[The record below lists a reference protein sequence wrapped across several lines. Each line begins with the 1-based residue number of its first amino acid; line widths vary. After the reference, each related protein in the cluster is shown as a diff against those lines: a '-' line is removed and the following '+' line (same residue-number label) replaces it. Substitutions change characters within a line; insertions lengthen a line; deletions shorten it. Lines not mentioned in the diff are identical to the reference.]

1 MWRSRVIVGVV
12 IAIALQGCS
21 NTDRQYFDSG
31 IGTELGYSN
40 LPNQTASQNSYI
52 RYICEQAGSANCSAV
67 DWNTFV
73 QAGMNDIDERC
84 DGYLAWL
91 DARRRSNGAVL
102 DQISDT
108 QTAAEAVLIATKA
121 GSLAISLVGTAL
133 GFARET
139 FNNVNSRL
147 LMEVNHSTVQ
157 SIVLSSQTRFRE
169 DLRTKSIGTRPQ
181 AVYALRQYL
190 RICMPFTIETEI
202 NNTLTTYAQG
212 GAEALDDRNR
222 SPLVD
227 TAIIG
232 APMTSGGKVEPRKY
246 GDVRPDKNDQYAIIL
261 ANPAVTY
268 SEPYIRGVLGK
279 LCVPKK
285 EQAKPTKKTAARII
299 AYQQR
304 LKFTTAD
311 ASMKLTGKLT
321 ERELTVAN
329 GYDPCDSGKYAN
341 VYEKDAYPAGV
352 TDVIALINRALPE
365 GNRLLAGAD
374 QKAVRDKIPLARKA
388 VEKSLTLTDP
398 ELSDQLTTDFMLAL
412 SKLPPLPGE
421 E

>member
-1 MWRSRVIVGVV
+1 MWRSRMFVGVM
-12 IAIALQGCS
+12 IAVVLQGCS
-21 NTDRQYFDSG
+21 NADRQYFDSG
-31 IGTELGYSN
+31 IGTELGYST
-40 LPNQTASQNSYI
+40 LPKQTTSQNDYV
-52 RYICEQAGSANCSAV
+52 RYICQQAGSVNCAV

-108 QTAAEAVLIATKA
+108 QTATEAVLIATKA

-157 SIVLSSQTRFRE
+157 SIVLSNQTRFRD

-212 GAEALDDRNR
+212 GTDALDNT

-227 TAIIG
+227 TAVIG
-232 APMTSGGKVEPRKY
+232 APMAPAGKVEPRPTKVPPT
-246 GDVRPDKNDQYAIIL
+246 GPQYAIIL
-261 ANPAVTY
+261 ANPKTAF
-268 SEPYIRGVLGK
+268 SEPYIKGVLGK
-279 LCVPKK
+279 LCAPSA
-285 EQAKPTKKTAARII
+285 EQAKPTAKTAARII
-299 AYQQR
+299 AYQQW
-304 LKFTTAD
+304 LKARSD
-311 ASMKLTGKLT
+311 ASTKLTGKLT
-321 ERELTVAN
+321 DGEMTIAN
-329 GYDPCDSGKYAN
+329 GYVSCNPNKQTKFAN
-341 VYEKDAYPAGV
+341 FYEKETY
-352 TDVIALINRALPE
+352 PE
-365 GNRLLAGAD
+365 G
-374 QKAVRDKIPLARKA
+374 
-388 VEKSLTLTDP
+388 
-398 ELSDQLTTDFMLAL
+398 
-412 SKLPPLPGE
+412 
-421 E
+421 

>member
-1 MWRSRVIVGVV
+1 MWRSRVFVGVMV
-12 IAIALQGCS
+12 AVVLQGCS
-21 NTDRQYFDSG
+21 NADRQYFNSG
-31 IGTELGYSN
+31 IGTELGYSA
-40 LPNQTASQNSYI
+40 LPKQTASQNDYV
-52 RYICEQAGSANCSAV
+52 RYICQQAGSVNCAV

-91 DARRRSNGAVL
+91 DARRRSNGAIL

-157 SIVLSSQTRFRE
+157 SIVLSNQTRFRD

-212 GAEALDDRNR
+212 GSDALDST

-227 TAIIG
+227 TAVIG
-232 APMTSGGKVEPRKY
+232 APKTPGGKVEPGGTKVLPV
-246 GDVRPDKNDQYAIIL
+246 GQQYAIIL
-261 ANPAVTY
+261 ANPKTNA
-268 SEPYIRGVLGK
+268 SEPYVKNVLANICAP
-279 LCVPKK
+279 LQ
-285 EQAKPTKKTAARII
+285 ERENPTSKTVARVLV
-299 AYQQR
+299 YQQWLQAR
-304 LKFTTAD
+304 VNKTTQ
-311 ASMKLTGKLT
+311 LTGKLT
-321 ERELTVAN
+321 DGQLTYAN
-329 GYDPCDSGKYAN
+329 DHGKCDSSTYAN
-341 VYEKDAYPAGV
+341 YFERTTLAKGV
-352 TDVIALINRALPE
+352 MADDVIDQINLLLPPT
-365 GNRLLAGAD
+365 NQLPHGAD
-374 QKAVRDKIPLARKA
+374 QKTVRAGIALAKKA
-388 VEKSLTLTDP
+388 VEKDLVLKNS
-398 ELSDQLTTDFMLAL
+398 ELSDQITADFWQILL
-412 SKLPPLPGE
+412 LKS
-421 E
+421 

>member
-12 IAIALQGCS
+12 IAVALQGCS
-21 NTDRQYFDSG
+21 NADRRYFDSG
-31 IGTELGYSN
+31 IGTELGYST
-40 LPNQTASQNSYI
+40 LPKQTASQNDYV
-52 RYICEQAGSANCSAV
+52 RYICQQAGSVNCAV

-157 SIVLSSQTRFRE
+157 SIVLSNQTRFRD

-212 GAEALDDRNR
+212 GTDALDNT

-227 TAIIG
+227 TAVIG
-232 APMTSGGKVEPRKY
+232 APMAPAGKVEPRPTKVPPL
-246 GDVRPDKNDQYAIIL
+246 GPQYAIIL
-261 ANPAVTY
+261 ANPKTAY
-268 SEPYIRGVLGK
+268 SVSYVESVLDK
-279 LCVPKK
+279 LCVPKN
-285 EQAKPTKKTAARII
+285 ERTTPTKKTVARIV
-299 AYQQR
+299 AFQQWQ
-304 LKFTTAD
+304 
-311 ASMKLTGKLT
+311 SSSITGKLT
-321 ERELTVAN
+321 EREMTIAN
-329 GYDPCDSGKYAN
+329 DYPLCASDKNNTDKYAN
-341 VYEKDAYPAGV
+341 VYEKNVWPEGV
-352 TDVIALINRALPE
+352 TDARILINRALPDE
-365 GNRLLAGAD
+365 IPDGAD
-374 QKAVRDKIPLARKA
+374 QQTIRDKIPQARKA
-388 VEKSLTLTDP
+388 VEKNLTRTDP
-398 ELSDQLTTDFMLAL
+398 GLSDQLTQDLMTAL
-412 SKLPPLPGE
+412 NKLPPRKGE
-421 E
+421 KEK